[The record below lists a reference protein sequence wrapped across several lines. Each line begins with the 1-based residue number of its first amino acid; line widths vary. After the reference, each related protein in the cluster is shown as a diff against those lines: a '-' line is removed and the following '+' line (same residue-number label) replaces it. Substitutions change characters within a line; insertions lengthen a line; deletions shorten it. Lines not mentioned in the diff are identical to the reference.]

1 VTILSLGAGVPF
13 DFAQGKRDDRLG
25 SALARQDVNRARW
38 SGIVFQAVIKQIHVS
53 GYRSVRDLDLELKP
67 INVLTGPN
75 GCGKSNLYNS
85 LVLMARAAQGQLAR
99 AIAEE
104 GGTPSVFWA
113 GGERVRHK
121 SKKPPKRVVLG
132 FEAEKFGYELQI
144 GLPSPNEHALETM
157 FKLDPRVKEE
167 YIWYIPPPASA
178 DASEPK
184 RRVAMLKRDEPS
196 AWLRNAEGHMV
207 TYPFQISK
215 HESVLSQIIDPHLY
229 PEISAIR
236 QQVLSWRFYHHFRT
250 DLESPVRQPQI
261 GVYTPVLSH
270 DGSDLAAALQ
280 TILEIGDG
288 AALRQIVAEAFGGAT
303 LLIEA
308 MDTLFSMKMKIPGL
322 LRPLQGQEF
331 SDGQVRFLC
340 LCAALLSPRPPSL
353 LAVNEPE
360 TSLHPDILDALAHLI
375 VRAAKNTQL
384 WITTHSQPLADRIEK
399 HSGVP
404 RVRLCMSDG
413 ETQVEGARKG
423 V

>member
-1 VTILSLGAGVPF
+1 M
-13 DFAQGKRDDRLG
+13 
-25 SALARQDVNRARW
+25 
-38 SGIVFQAVIKQIHVS
+38 IKQIHVS

-85 LVLMARAAQGQLAR
+85 MVLMARAAQGQLAR

-113 GGERVRHK
+113 GGERVRYQR
-121 SKKPPKRVVLG
+121 KKPPKRVVLG
-132 FEAEKFGYELQI
+132 FEVEKFGYELQI
-144 GLPSPNEHALETM
+144 GLPSANEHALGSQPGVGTM
-157 FKLDPRVKEE
+157 FTLDPRVKEE

-178 DASEPK
+178 GASDAK

-196 AWLRNAEGHMV
+196 AWLRNAEGAMV

-250 DLESPVRQPQI
+250 DLHSPLRQPQI

-280 TILEIGDG
+280 TILEIGD
-288 AALRQIVAEAFGGAT
+288 ADALRKIVAEAFGGAA

-308 MDTLFSMKMKIPGL
+308 MDTLFSIKMKIPGL
-322 LRPLQGQEF
+322 FRPLQSQEF

-404 RVRLCMSDG
+404 RVRLRMSDG
-413 ETQVEGARKG
+413 ETQVS
-423 V
+423 

>member
-1 VTILSLGAGVPF
+1 M
-13 DFAQGKRDDRLG
+13 
-25 SALARQDVNRARW
+25 
-38 SGIVFQAVIKQIHVS
+38 IKQIHVS
-53 GYRSVRDLDLELKP
+53 GYRSVRELDLQLKR

-113 GGERVRHK
+113 GGERVRYQR
-121 SKKPPKRVVLG
+121 KKPPKRVVLG

-144 GLPSPNEHALETM
+144 GLPSANEHALGTM
-157 FKLDPRVKEE
+157 FTLDPRVKEE
-167 YIWYIPPPASA
+167 YIWYIPPAEAKQAPEANKA
-178 DASEPK
+178 NDPK
-184 RRVAMLKRDEPS
+184 RPIAMLKRDEPS

-261 GVYTPVLSH
+261 GVYTPVISH

-280 TILEIGDG
+280 TILEIGD
-288 AALRQIVAEAFGGAT
+288 ADALRKTVAEAFGGAA

-308 MDTLFSMKMKIPGL
+308 MDTRFRIQMKIPGL
-322 LRPLQGQEF
+322 LRPLQSQEF

-404 RVRLCMSDG
+404 RVRLRMSDG
-413 ETQVEGARKG
+413 ETQVSA
-423 V
+423 

>member
-1 VTILSLGAGVPF
+1 MPRPT
-13 DFAQGKRDDRLG
+13 KM
-25 SALARQDVNRARW
+25 
-38 SGIVFQAVIKQIHVS
+38 IKQIHVC
-53 GYRSVRDLDLELKP
+53 GYRSVRDLDLELKR

-113 GGERVRHK
+113 GGERVRYQV
-121 SKKPPKRVVLG
+121 KKPPKRVVLG
-132 FEAEKFGYELQI
+132 FEAQKFGYELQI
-144 GLPSPNEHALETM
+144 GLPSANEHALETM

-167 YIWYIPPPASA
+167 SIWYISPPEANKA
-178 DASEPK
+178 NDAK

-196 AWLRNAEGHMV
+196 AWLRNAEGKMV
-207 TYPFQISK
+207 TYPFKISK

-236 QQVLSWRFYHHFRT
+236 QQILSWRFYHHFRT

-261 GVYTPVLSH
+261 GVYTPVLGH

-288 AALRQIVAEAFGGAT
+288 GALRQIVAEAFGGAA
-303 LLIEA
+303 LAIET
-308 MDTLFSMKMKIPGL
+308 MDTLFSIKMKIPGL
-322 LRPLQGQEF
+322 LRPLQAQEF

-384 WITTHSQPLADRIEK
+384 WITTHSQSLADRIEK

-413 ETQVEGARKG
+413 ETQVEGARKS

>member
-1 VTILSLGAGVPF
+1 LIAGNLSYSP
-13 DFAQGKRDDRLG
+13 DAQTVRYC
-25 SALARQDVNRARW
+25 
-38 SGIVFQAVIKQIHVS
+38 FQTVIKQIHVS
-53 GYRSVRDLDLELKP
+53 GYRSVRDLDLELRP

-113 GGERVRHK
+113 GGERVRNQR
-121 SKKPPKRVVLG
+121 KKPPKRVVLG

-144 GLPSPNEHALETM
+144 GLPSPNEHALGTM
-157 FKLDPRVKEE
+157 FTLDPRVKEE

-196 AWLRNAEGHMV
+196 AWLRNAAGSMV
-207 TYPFQISK
+207 NYPFQISK
-215 HESVLSQIIDPHLY
+215 QESVLSQIIDPHLY

-280 TILEIGDG
+280 TILEIGDS
-288 AALRQIVAEAFGGAT
+288 AALCQTIAEAFGGAT

-322 LRPLQGQEF
+322 LRPLQAQEF

-375 VRAAKNTQL
+375 VRASKNTQL

-404 RVRLCMSDG
+404 RVRLRMSEG
-413 ETQVEGARKG
+413 ETQVEVARKG
-423 V
+423 A

>member
-1 VTILSLGAGVPF
+1 M
-13 DFAQGKRDDRLG
+13 
-25 SALARQDVNRARW
+25 
-38 SGIVFQAVIKQIHVS
+38 IKQIHVS

-113 GGERVRHK
+113 GGERARYK
-121 SKKPPKRVVLG
+121 SKKPPKRVELG
-132 FEAEKFGYELQI
+132 FETQKFGYELQI
-144 GLPSPNEHALETM
+144 GLPSLNEQALQTM

-167 YIWYIPPPASA
+167 YIWYIPPPEANKA
-178 DASEPK
+178 PQTNKPAEPK
-184 RRVAMLKRDEPS
+184 RRIAMLKRDEPS
-196 AWLRNAEGHMV
+196 AWLRNAEGSMV

-236 QQVLSWRFYHHFRT
+236 TQILSWRFYHHFRT
-250 DLESPVRQPQI
+250 DLESPLRQPQI
-261 GVYTPVLSH
+261 GVYTPILSQ

-280 TILEIGDG
+280 TILEIGD
-288 AALRQIVAEAFGGAT
+288 ADALRKIVAQAFGGAS

-308 MDTLFSMKMKIPGL
+308 MDTLFSIKLKIPGL
-322 LRPLQGQEF
+322 LRPLLSQEF

-375 VRAAKNTQL
+375 VRASKHTQL

-404 RVRLCMSDG
+404 RVRLLMSDG
-413 ETQVEGARKG
+413 ETQVKT
-423 V
+423 

>member
-1 VTILSLGAGVPF
+1 
-13 DFAQGKRDDRLG
+13 
-25 SALARQDVNRARW
+25 
-38 SGIVFQAVIKQIHVS
+38 VIKQIHVS

-113 GGERVRHK
+113 GGERVRYK

-144 GLPSPNEHALETM
+144 GLPSPNEHALGTM
-157 FKLDPRVKEE
+157 FTLDPRVKEE

-288 AALRQIVAEAFGGAT
+288 AALRQIVAEAFGGAA

-322 LRPLQGQEF
+322 LRPLQSQEF

-375 VRAAKNTQL
+375 VRAAKSTQL

-423 V
+423 A